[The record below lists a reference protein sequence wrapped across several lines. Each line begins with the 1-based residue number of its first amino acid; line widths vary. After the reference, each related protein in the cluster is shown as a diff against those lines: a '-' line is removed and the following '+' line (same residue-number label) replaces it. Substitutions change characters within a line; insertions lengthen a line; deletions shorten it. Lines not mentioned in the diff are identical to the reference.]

1 MKKIDVDVVE
11 KFAKEKNIDKNKIE
25 EIAESYQGKSQDELM
40 EELIN
45 IGKTLQGKEEVVE
58 KFKAF
63 LDENQRKKVE
73 NIMSKITAAEVKDKV
88 SSKKIKKSKSEPIKE
103 ESSNKKS
110 SKQTPSK
117 DSKSSNG
124 NKGNKDSK
132 SSKDSSS
139 SKSPKSG
146 HNDDNSKSTKKVKKV
161 VKKTKHS
168 HDE

>member
-1 MKKIDVDVVE
+1 MKKIDVDAVE

-63 LDENQRKKVE
+63 LDENQRKKVDS
-73 NIMSKITAAEVKDKV
+73 IMNKITAAEVKDKV
-88 SSKKIKKSKSEPIKE
+88 SSKKAKKSKSEPAKE
-103 ESSNKKS
+103 ESNSKKS
-110 SKQTPSK
+110 SKQSPSK
-117 DSKSSNG
+117 DSKSS
-124 NKGNKDSK
+124 KGNKDSK

-146 HNDDNSKSTKKVKKV
+146 HSDDTSKSTKKVKKV
-161 VKKTKHS
+161 VKKSKHS
-168 HDE
+168 SDEE